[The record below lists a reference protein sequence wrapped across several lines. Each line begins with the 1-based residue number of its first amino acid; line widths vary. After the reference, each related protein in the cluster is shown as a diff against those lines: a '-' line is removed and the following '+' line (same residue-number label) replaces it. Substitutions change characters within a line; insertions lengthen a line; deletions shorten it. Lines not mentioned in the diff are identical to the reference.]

1 MEGAVASMTIRDIDE
16 KLKVRLRLQAARHGR
31 SMEEEARAILRIALS
46 VEVTRTGGLVQ
57 AIRRRIE
64 PLDGVELEIA
74 PREPMR
80 EPVDL
85 DQ

>member
-1 MEGAVASMTIRDIDE
+1 VASMTIRDIDE
-16 KLKVRLRLQAARHGR
+16 KLKARLRIQAARHGR

-46 VEVTRTGGLVQ
+46 VEATRTGGLVQ

-64 PLDGVELEIA
+64 PVGGMDLEIA

-80 EPVDL
+80 EPIDL
-85 DQ
+85 GQ